1 MNVVGEATTSAKVGK
16 GLGVFVG
23 VGVNSERVAGL
34 QAKTDI
40 SKIAPNKRLTVIEP
54 FIFNIAFPP
63 QVLHI
68 SN

>member
-1 MNVVGEATTSAKVGK
+1 
-16 GLGVFVG
+16 
-23 VGVNSERVAGL
+23 VAGL